1 MIALTRINGDP
12 VVVNADL
19 IEHLDTTPDTII
31 TLTTGHKIVVR
42 ERVEAVV
49 DRVIEFKRAIFRA
62 PLNAADGFRTRGEL
76 REFPRAE

>member
-19 IEHLDTTPDTII
+19 IEHMETTPDTLL

-42 ERVEAVV
+42 EPVDAVV
-49 DRVIEFKRAIFRA
+49 DRVIEYKRSIFRA
-62 PLNAADGFRTRGEL
+62 PVPDSFRTRGEL
-76 REFPRAE
+76 VEFPRAE